1 MPTKIRLQRRGRT
14 KRPFYHIVV
23 ADGRAPRDGKN
34 IESIGTYN
42 PLTTPATIELDQDK
56 AFQWI
61 RHGAQPTETVRAILR
76 YKGVLHRVH
85 LAKGVDK
92 GALTKEQADE
102 KFAAWMQEKEAKIQG
117 EVEKTTQKEQEE
129 IKKRLEAEAKVNEA
143 RAKAIAEKKA
153 KELEAEAAKKAEQAG
168 EAEQGEKV
176 EDREEQKEG
185 AEEPAKEEK
194 EEKEEK
200 QE

>member
-76 YKGVLHRVH
+76 YKGVLYRVH

-92 GALTKEQADE
+92 GALTQEQADE
-102 KFAAWMQEKEAKIQG
+102 KYASWIKEKEAKIQG
-117 EVEKTTQKEQEE
+117 EVDKATQKEQDEV
-129 IKKRLEAEAKVNEA
+129 KKRLEAEAKVNEA

-153 KELEAEAAKKAEQAG
+153 KELEAEAEKKAE
-168 EAEQGEKV
+168 EASEEEKV
-176 EDREEQKEG
+176 EEQGEEQKE
-185 AEEPAKEEK
+185 ATEEPAKEEK
-194 EEKEEK
+194 DEK